1 MLYNALRVLIFSI
14 ISKSQTKINI
24 TISEMRS
31 LLTAALIKTAIS
43 IALYFLAFLPMS
55 YLPDVLR
62 NNDYSVFFYLPTG
75 VKVLCVLLFDIWGAV
90 GLSIGVLIRQSI
102 EHPEY
107 GLNLPL
113 MISLENAIV
122 FWASVKLALKAMGV
136 SSDIENITYLKI
148 VGLALFC
155 SVIHGFSYTFV
166 LFEFNVISSGN
177 YLRESLVTVMAGFFG
192 TMATVLLLSFAIK
205 HSSRLQRHMRAI
217 END

>member
-1 MLYNALRVLIFSI
+1 MN
-14 ISKSQTKINI
+14 
-24 TISEMRS
+24 S
-31 LLTAALIKTAIS
+31 LLTGALIKIAIS

-62 NNDYSVFFYLPTG
+62 NNEYSSYFYLPTG
-75 VKVLCVLLFDIWGAV
+75 VKVLCVILFDIWGAI
-90 GLSIGVLIRQSI
+90 GLAIGVLIRQTI
-102 EHPEY
+102 QHPEF
-107 GLNLPL
+107 GLVLPL
-113 MISLENAIV
+113 TIALENAIV

-136 SSDIENITYLKI
+136 SPDIENITYIKI

-166 LFEFNVISSGN
+166 LFEFNAISSGN
-177 YLRESLVTVMAGFFG
+177 YLRESLVTVMSGFFG

-205 HSSRLQRHMRAI
+205 HSSWLQRHMKAI